1 MSINIFIDTN
11 IFLSFYHLSDDD
23 LEEIRKLSVLLERD
37 EVRLWL
43 PEQVKDE
50 FFRNRENKVQ
60 DAIKRLK
67 DQNKKAHFPVFCKS
81 YPEFDEIRELQ
92 NSFNKKLKDLVSS
105 LESDIKERNL
115 DADEVIGEL
124 FRNSRKLPISEEVIS
139 KARFRVDVGNPPGKN
154 GSLGDAINWEVL
166 LSQVPMGEDLYL
178 IADDKDYYSVLD
190 ENSLKDFL
198 TDEWS
203 ATNKSD
209 VIFYRRLSQFFK
221 DHYPDIRMAS
231 ELEKELDIKS
241 LRESPNFSAT
251 HSAIARLSS
260 YEDFSY
266 SQVNELSRIL
276 DNNEQVNWIICDSDV
291 YGFYADL
298 VNKYREQIE
307 TEYLQAV
314 EAHLWSCS
322 DE

>member
-1 MSINIFIDTN
+1 VSINIFIDTN

-43 PEQVKDE
+43 PQQVKDE

-67 DQNKKAHFPVFCKS
+67 DQNKKVSFPVFCKS
-81 YPEFDEIRELQ
+81 YPEFEEIRELQ
-92 NSFNKKLKDLVSS
+92 NNFNKKMKDLVSS
-105 LESDIKERNL
+105 LESDIRERKL
-115 DADEVIGEL
+115 EADEVIGEL
-124 FRNSRKLPISEEVIS
+124 FRNSKELPVSDDIVS

-198 TDEWS
+198 IDEWS

-209 VIFYRRLSQFFK
+209 VNFYRRLSQFFK

-241 LRESPNFSAT
+241 LRESSNFAAT

-260 YEDFSY
+260 YDEFSY

-291 YGFYADL
+291 FGFYADL

-307 TEYLQAV
+307 AEYLESV
-314 EAHLWSCS
+314 EAHLWSCA

>member
-92 NSFNKKLKDLVSS
+92 NSFNKKLKHLVSS
-105 LESDIKERNL
+105 LEFDIKKRNL
-115 DADEVIGEL
+115 EADEVIGEL
-124 FRNSRKLPISEEVIS
+124 FRNSKKLPINDEVIS

-178 IADDKDYYSVLD
+178 IADDKDYYSVID

-198 TDEWS
+198 ADEWS

-260 YEDFSY
+260 YEYFSY
-266 SQVNELSRIL
+266 SQVNELTRIL

-291 YGFYADL
+291 FGFYADL

-307 TEYLQAV
+307 REYLQAV
-314 EAHLWSCS
+314 EAHLWSCA

>member
-43 PEQVKDE
+43 PQQVKDE
-50 FFRNRENKVQ
+50 FFRNRENKVH

-67 DQNKKAHFPVFCKS
+67 EQNKKFSFPVFCKS
-81 YPEFDEIRELQ
+81 YPEFAEIRELQ
-92 NSFNKKLKDLVSS
+92 NNINSKVKSLITN
-105 LESDIKERNL
+105 LESDIRERNL
-115 DADEVIGEL
+115 EADEVIGEL
-124 FRNSRKLPISEEVIS
+124 FRNSKELSVSDEIVS

-166 LSQVPMGEDLYL
+166 LSDVPMGEDLYL

-198 TDEWS
+198 VDEWS
-203 ATNKSD
+203 EANKSD
-209 VIFYRRLSQFFK
+209 VVFYRRLSQFFK

-241 LRESPNFSAT
+241 LRESSNFSTT

-260 YEDFSY
+260 YGDFSY

-276 DNNEQVNWIICDSDV
+276 ENNEQVSWIICDADV
-291 YGFYADL
+291 FGFYADL
-298 VNKYREQIE
+298 VNKYREHIE

-314 EAHLWSCS
+314 EAHLWTCV
-322 DE
+322 DD

>member
-43 PEQVKDE
+43 PQQVKDE
-50 FFRNRENKVQ
+50 FFRNRENKVH

-67 DQNKKAHFPVFCKS
+67 DQNKKASFPVFCKS
-81 YPEFDEIRELQ
+81 YPEFNEIRELQ
-92 NSFNKKLKDLVSS
+92 NNFNSKMKDLVSG
-105 LESDIKERNL
+105 LESDIRERKL
-115 DADEVIGEL
+115 EADEVIGEL
-124 FRNSRKLPISEEVIS
+124 FRNSKELPISDEVVS

-166 LSQVPMGEDLYL
+166 LSQVPMGEELYL

-198 TDEWS
+198 IDEWS
-203 ATNKSD
+203 ETNKSD

-241 LRESPNFSAT
+241 LRESSNFAAT
-251 HSAIARLSS
+251 HSTIARLSS
-260 YEDFSY
+260 YGDFSY

-276 DNNEQVNWIICDSDV
+276 VNNEQVSWIVCDSDV
-291 YGFYADL
+291 NGFYADL

-307 TEYLQAV
+307 TEYLQEV
-314 EAHLWSCS
+314 EAHLWSCV